1 MNKDSKIFVAGGTGM
16 VGSAIIKNLIDN
28 GYTNIIS
35 NYHTKAPFLP
45 VDFVQ
50 LDLTKQLNTE
60 IFFQK
65 ERPEYVFLAAAK
77 VGGILVNRIK
87 KAEFIYDNLT
97 IATNVIHA
105 AYKTKVK
112 KLLNLGS
119 SCIFPKN
126 CSQPMKE
133 GSLLTGKLETTNE
146 AYAIAKI
153 AAIKLCKFYNE
164 QYKTNFISVMPP
176 NLYGKNDNFNL
187 ETSHVLPALIRK
199 IHLSKLY
206 YENDFDSIKRDFLV
220 WGNNEVRI
228 DNKIIKI
235 NNKSPIEEVMTVLNH
250 YNIYKNHIIVW
261 GTGESYREFLYVD
274 DLADACLFLMQNY
287 DYLQTR
293 EFINAGTNKDITIQE
308 LVFLIY
314 NIIDY
319 VGEIF
324 FDKSMPDGTLRKLLD
339 STEINSLG
347 WKAKT
352 DVGDGIKKTYKWY
365 LTHTKTVGDMLL

>member
-352 DVGDGIKKTYKWY
+352 GVGDGIKKTYKWY

>member
-105 AYKTKVK
+105 AYKTRVK

-352 DVGDGIKKTYKWY
+352 VVGDGIKKTYKWY